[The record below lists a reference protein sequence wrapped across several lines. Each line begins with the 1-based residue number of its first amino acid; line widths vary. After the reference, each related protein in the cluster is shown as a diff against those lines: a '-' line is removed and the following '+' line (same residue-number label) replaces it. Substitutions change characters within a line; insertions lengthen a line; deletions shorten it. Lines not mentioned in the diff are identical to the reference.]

1 MTRPSQPACTSRPLE
16 LFLRFFFLIPF
27 LPTWRRPD
35 PCPLCNTGRD
45 CSCQAA
51 CERCSCGKPGAEAQ
65 NPLFSMNRDH
75 ISVEGGL
82 QQAQHS
88 LRNLEFNPSFA
99 LDSLSEEDSDLPHR
113 AVVRVGVCNGS
124 PRAQGC
130 APRGLGSFLFI
141 PISYALCTCSQP
153 GMGARPFPWQ
163 RGSCPAP
170 PGATLWFSQFYHLS
184 SCSWAFRL
192 CGCASTRPGGALG
205 VLQPGVTPNCSSS
218 FHLLEVV
225 TII

>member
-1 MTRPSQPACTSRPLE
+1 M
-16 LFLRFFFLIPF
+16 
-27 LPTWRRPD
+27 
-35 PCPLCNTGRD
+35 
-45 CSCQAA
+45 
-51 CERCSCGKPGAEAQ
+51 
-65 NPLFSMNRDH
+65 
-75 ISVEGGL
+75 EGGL
-82 QQAQHS
+82 RQAQHS

-130 APRGLGSFLFI
+130 APPGPGLLSFYSHFLRFVPAAGNGSEAVSMAQGLLPHAPRGHPLVLPVLPFKLLLMGFKAPWLCQHKARG
-141 PISYALCTCSQP
+141 ALPRLRSP
-153 GMGARPFPWQ
+153 RPWG
-163 RGSCPAP
+163 R
-170 PGATLWFSQFYHLS
+170 
-184 SCSWAFRL
+184 R
-192 CGCASTRPGGALG
+192 RGALG

>member
-1 MTRPSQPACTSRPLE
+1 M
-16 LFLRFFFLIPF
+16 
-27 LPTWRRPD
+27 
-35 PCPLCNTGRD
+35 CNTGRD

-51 CERCSCGKPGAEAQ
+51 CERRSCGKPGAEAQ

-82 QQAQHS
+82 RQAQHS

-130 APRGLGSFLFI
+130 APRGPGSFLFI
-141 PISYALCTCSQP
+141 PISYALCTCSREWERGRFHGP
-153 GMGARPFPWQ
+153 RGHPLVLPVLPFKFLLMGFRAPWLCQHKARGALPRPRCPW
-163 RGSCPAP
+163 P
-170 PGATLWFSQFYHLS
+170 W
-184 SCSWAFRL
+184 
-192 CGCASTRPGGALG
+192 GALG

>member
-1 MTRPSQPACTSRPLE
+1 M
-16 LFLRFFFLIPF
+16 
-27 LPTWRRPD
+27 
-35 PCPLCNTGRD
+35 
-45 CSCQAA
+45 
-51 CERCSCGKPGAEAQ
+51 
-65 NPLFSMNRDH
+65 
-75 ISVEGGL
+75 EGGL
-82 QQAQHS
+82 RQAQHS
-88 LRNLEFNPSFA
+88 LRNLEFSPSFA

-124 PRAQGC
+124 PHAQGC
-130 APRGLGSFLFI
+130 APPGPGLLSFYSHFLR
-141 PISYALCTCSQP
+141 SLYLQP
-153 GMGARPFPWQ
+153 GMGARPFPWL

-184 SCSWAFRL
+184 YCSWALRRR
-192 CGCASTRPGGALG
+192 GCASTRPRGALPRLCSPRPWGRQRGALG

>member
-1 MTRPSQPACTSRPLE
+1 M
-16 LFLRFFFLIPF
+16 
-27 LPTWRRPD
+27 
-35 PCPLCNTGRD
+35 CNTGRD

-51 CERCSCGKPGAEAQ
+51 CERRSCGKPGAEAQ

-82 QQAQHS
+82 RQAQHS

-130 APRGLGSFLFI
+130 APRARAPFFLF
-141 PISYALCTCSQP
+141 PFLTLFVPAAGNGSEAVSMAQGLLPRGHPLVLPVLPFKFLLMGFRAPWLCQHKARGALP
-153 GMGARPFPWQ
+153 RPRCPRPW
-163 RGSCPAP
+163 
-170 PGATLWFSQFYHLS
+170 
-184 SCSWAFRL
+184 
-192 CGCASTRPGGALG
+192 GALG